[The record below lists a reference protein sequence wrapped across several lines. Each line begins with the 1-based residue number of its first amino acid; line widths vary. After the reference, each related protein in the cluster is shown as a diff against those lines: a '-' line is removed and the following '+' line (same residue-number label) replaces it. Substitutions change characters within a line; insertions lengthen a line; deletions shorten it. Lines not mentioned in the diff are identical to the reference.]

1 MRYNKDQKAKS
12 RNEIISAASRR
23 FRADGI
29 AASGIA
35 GIMEDAAKTN
45 GAFYAHFVSKDD
57 LVSAVL
63 DDALEKQK
71 GDLACAGGETALMT
85 ALENYL
91 SLAHRDHAAD
101 GCPSA
106 ALLPEISRQPN
117 TTRVLYEAHLRDI
130 LESLGKKMGGGSSGT
145 ATAAAV
151 FSVAVGALQLARAVP
166 SDGLSRLI
174 LKSAVQAAE
183 QLIMSKSD
191 KQTR

>member
-12 RNEIISAASRR
+12 RTEILSAASRR
-23 FRADGI
+23 FRSDGI

-45 GAFYAHFVSKDD
+45 GAFYAHFASKED

-71 GDLACAGGETALMT
+71 EDLAHANGHAELMRALN
-85 ALENYL
+85 NYL
-91 SLAHRDHAAD
+91 SPAHRDHAGD

-106 ALLPEISRQPN
+106 ALLPEISRQPQN
-117 TTRVLYEAHLRDI
+117 TRKLYEVHLEQI
-130 LESLGKKMGGGSSGT
+130 LESLGKKMGGGSSGM

-151 FSVAVGALQLARAVP
+151 FSMAVGALQLARAVP
-166 SDGLSRLI
+166 SDELSTMI

-183 QLIMSKSD
+183 QLIISETD
-191 KQTR
+191 KQAG